1 MGFFFQIERKRCDTS
16 EDAYCWVWLQVPSI
30 KARIWSW
37 RSKSKKQC
45 KSTSAIALSNC
56 IIWRCIVLCTYVYI
70 FREFQL
76 DYTGPQPKD
85 SLSGVESLWALGW
98 LHVYSGRLGVIVVN
112 LCFFTMK
119 IIKIVKVFPF
129 SFWKIMIYFF
139 FTSNPWHNVAKWPP
153 SNSTPWT
160 LILPSTFSK
169 MAIV

>member
-1 MGFFFQIERKRCDTS
+1 MFWDYLTFRAKVFERQKNLFETKKLFKFMIGLSINIWVFFQIERKRCDTS

-45 KSTSAIALSNC
+45 KSTTAIALSNC

-85 SLSGVESLWALGW
+85 SLSGVESLWGDCRFIPAD
-98 LHVYSGRLGVIVVN
+98 
-112 LCFFTMK
+112 
-119 IIKIVKVFPF
+119 
-129 SFWKIMIYFF
+129 
-139 FTSNPWHNVAKWPP
+139 
-153 SNSTPWT
+153 
-160 LILPSTFSK
+160 
-169 MAIV
+169 

>member
-1 MGFFFQIERKRCDTS
+1 MHSFFGSNENKRICFRNLLTFSAKGFERQKNTLFFKKTKSVGLWLDFQLIYGFFFQIERKRCDTS

-45 KSTSAIALSNC
+45 KSTTAIALSNC

-85 SLSGVESLWALGW
+85 SLSGVESLWGD
-98 LHVYSGRLGVIVVN
+98 
-112 LCFFTMK
+112 C
-119 IIKIVKVFPF
+119 
-129 SFWKIMIYFF
+129 
-139 FTSNPWHNVAKWPP
+139 
-153 SNSTPWT
+153 
-160 LILPSTFSK
+160 TFIP
-169 MAIV
+169 AD